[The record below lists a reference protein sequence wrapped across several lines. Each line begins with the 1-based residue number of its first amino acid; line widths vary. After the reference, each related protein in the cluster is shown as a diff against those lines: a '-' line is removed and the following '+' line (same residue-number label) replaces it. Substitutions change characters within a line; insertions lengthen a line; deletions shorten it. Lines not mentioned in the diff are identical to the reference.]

1 MEEWELNRLIK
12 DKEIK
17 IMRKFYLENV
27 GNLPVFIKK
36 YSIDNK
42 HCNLQGFSILN
53 CQETKVNIGEMKEL
67 NVTF

>member
-42 HCNLQGFSILN
+42 HCNLHGFSILN
-53 CQETKVNIGEMKEL
+53 CQETKVDIGEMKEL
-67 NVTF
+67 KVTF